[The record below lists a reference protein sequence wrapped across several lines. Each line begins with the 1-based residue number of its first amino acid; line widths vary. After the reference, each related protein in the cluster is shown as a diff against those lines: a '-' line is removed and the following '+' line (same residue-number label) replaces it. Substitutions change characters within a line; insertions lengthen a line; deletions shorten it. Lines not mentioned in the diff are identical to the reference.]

1 VFDDLRGKLVSAFQ
15 TIPLSTIDCEG
26 SVRGMD

>member
-1 VFDDLRGKLVSAFQ
+1 MFEDLRGKLVSAFQ

-26 SVRGMD
+26 SVSGMD